1 MTLEQAV
8 EVLNRER
15 HNNFEH
21 WSEGI
26 PLAEGFPGTVYGL
39 EDGDGLSQTR
49 LTEFEAIAIAEK
61 LERDHSQDLAEL
73 KKAVLLLNQSL
84 VSGKNPL
91 LHSDGFGN
99 SCLCDDCMTVVRA
112 LGIARGAKV

>member
-1 MTLEQAV
+1 MDLEEAV
-8 EVLNRER
+8 AILNREKHR
-15 HNNFEH
+15 
-21 WSEGI
+21 
-26 PLAEGFPGTVYGL
+26 GFRGWQPGAGGYWDSNPTIYGP
-39 EDGDGLSQTR
+39 EDPDDWQTSSI
-49 LTEFEAIAIAEK
+49 TAFEAIAIAEK

-91 LHSDGFGN
+91 IHSDGFGN

-112 LGIARGAKV
+112 LGIAREAL